1 MHHLPKFIQYEILN
15 YLPITDVFH
24 YTLTNSRASQLLT
37 DQNFYKCRLLKHNK
51 QLYQTKPDSVG
62 WMSWFTQSGKL
73 ICDKQTIAN
82 NVRAA
87 YIDTESINT
96 LIYLDRSDNLYVSGQ
111 LLSGQLGGIIPN
123 SNGMVDPPYKWLSD
137 IKDARIWRN
146 NLMILS
152 TQGELFTFGS
162 QFNGDTDRYILK
174 RHATNVKSI
183 GCQGCTYVAYLYYVT
198 NTDRLYG
205 FWKNNPYMTHP
216 DELLATNVNDGK
228 VGIINYDGG
237 YDVSHETWYTNFG
250 HQLFWSDMDSVS
262 QPLSNV
268 NVFDVIVDL

>member
-24 YTLTNSRASQLLT
+24 YTLTNSRASQLLA

-96 LIYLDRSDNLYVSGQ
+96 LIYLDRSNNLYVSGHDN
-111 LLSGQLGGIIPN
+111 LGVSYPIVMAWLIRLI
-123 SNGMVDPPYKWLSD
+123 NG
-137 IKDARIWRN
+137 
-146 NLMILS
+146 
-152 TQGELFTFGS
+152 
-162 QFNGDTDRYILK
+162 
-174 RHATNVKSI
+174 
-183 GCQGCTYVAYLYYVT
+183 
-198 NTDRLYG
+198 
-205 FWKNNPYMTHP
+205 
-216 DELLATNVNDGK
+216 
-228 VGIINYDGG
+228 
-237 YDVSHETWYTNFG
+237 
-250 HQLFWSDMDSVS
+250 
-262 QPLSNV
+262 
-268 NVFDVIVDL
+268 